1 MPVVVRRAGTAAAT
15 IVSALNDDVQAV
27 HAAAL
32 PWRFKVPGPDTF
44 PPAVAAEILA
54 KPETLVFIAELAGA
68 PAGYAYAEVARLPD
82 RPMHRAYD
90 MVYLHH
96 ISVRPATRR
105 QGVGEA
111 LLAAVRNAGKAVGID
126 LVALDVWAFNEPA
139 RAFFRKQGFVVYNE
153 RLWNR
158 P

>member
-1 MPVVVRRAGTAAAT
+1 VPVVVRRAGEADAA

-32 PWRFKVPGPDTF
+32 PWRFKPPGPDTF
-44 PPAVAAEILA
+44 PPSAAAAILA
-54 KPETLVFIAELAGA
+54 KPENLVFLAELDGA
-68 PAGYAYAEVARLPD
+68 PVGYVYAEIARLPD
-82 RPMHRAYD
+82 DPMRPAYD

-96 ISVRPATRR
+96 ISVRATARR

-111 LLAAVRNAGKAVGID
+111 LLGAVREAGKAVGID
-126 LVALDVWAFNEPA
+126 LLALDVWTFNTSA
-139 RAFFRKQGFVVYNE
+139 REFFRKQGFNPYNE

-158 P
+158 